1 MKRLFAAPRRVLAVG
16 VLAAVAVVVA
26 AGFGYAAVA
35 ADNQTYSGCLQ
46 NGDLTNVAIGSTPV
60 RACPKNA
67 IQINWS
73 QSGTPG
79 TPGTPGTNGTNG
91 VSVTS
96 ETEAAGANCADGG
109 SKFTAAN
116 GVTYACNGAKGDKG
130 DKGDKGIQGDKGDP
144 GALAGSLAGV
154 PCDTGS
160 LDRPDGETKV
170 AVAPTTGVIT
180 LTCVSASTNPTLV
193 VWLDNILVGSSLIGY
208 GGLSEVDASGV
219 PVPKG
224 FTCQRSNLVPTSCR
238 TQRFAPG
245 STVYLRTSSNPPAVG
260 YGPVWTGCDSISTDR
275 LTCTLTLPAAGTVSV
290 TLTAG

>member
-35 ADNQTYSGCLQ
+35 A
-46 NGDLTNVAIGSTPV
+46 GSTPFK
-60 RACPKNA
+60 ACPKNA
-67 IQINWS
+67 TQISWS
-73 QSGTPG
+73 QTGTPG

-91 VSVTS
+91 TDGVSVTS
-96 ETEAAGANCADGG
+96 ATEAAGANCADGG

-130 DKGDKGIQGDKGDP
+130 DKGDRGIQGDKGDP

-180 LTCVSASTNPTLV
+180 LTCVSTSTNPTLV
-193 VWLDNILVGSSLIGY
+193 VSLNNLEVGTSLIGY

-224 FTCQRSNLVPTSCR
+224 FTCQRSNLVFLSCR

-245 STVYLRTSSNPPAVG
+245 STVYLRTGSNPPAPG
-260 YGPVWTGCDSISTDR
+260 YVPGWTGCDSVSIDR
-275 LTCTLTLPAAGTVSV
+275 LTCTLTLPATGTVV
-290 TLTAG
+290 VNLTPA

>member
-67 IQINWS
+67 IQISWS

-96 ETEAAGANCADGG
+96 ATEAAGANCADGG

-180 LTCVSASTNPTLV
+180 LTCVSASTNPTLRV
-193 VWLDNILVGSSLIGY
+193 SLDNLQVGSSIVGY
-208 GGLSEVDASGV
+208 GGLSEVDANGAVV
-219 PVPKG
+219 PNG
-224 FTCQRSNLVPTSCR
+224 FSCQRSNLVPLSCF

-245 STVYLRTSSNPPAVG
+245 STVHLRTSSNPPAPG
-260 YGPVWTGCDSISTDR
+260 YAPVWTGCDSISTDR

-290 TLTAG
+290 RLTAG

>member
-1 MKRLFAAPRRVLAVG
+1 MKRLFAAPRRVLVVG

-35 ADNQTYSGCLQ
+35 ADNQTYTGCLQ
-46 NGDLTNVAIGSTPV
+46 NGDMTNVAIGSTPFK
-60 RACPKNA
+60 ACPKNA
-67 IQINWS
+67 TQISWS
-73 QSGTPG
+73 QTGP
-79 TPGTPGTNGTNG
+79 PGTPGTNGTNG

-96 ETEAAGANCADGG
+96 ATEAAGANCADGG

-193 VWLDNILVGSSLIGY
+193 VILDTL
-208 GGLSEVDASGV
+208 LSRYVRDRVRGV
-219 PVPKG
+219 VRG
-224 FTCQRSNLVPTSCR
+224 RCQRRSG
-238 TQRFAPG
+238 F
-245 STVYLRTSSNPPAVG
+245 
-260 YGPVWTGCDSISTDR
+260 
-275 LTCTLTLPAAGTVSV
+275 
-290 TLTAG
+290 